1 MLLRPEE
8 SQSPQAWYSA
18 SEAQRYHQCRQTRTV
33 QEQLTR
39 RCLVLAGLGCGGPPP
54 LVLDL
59 GCGSGLS
66 AAALREAGCYWP
78 CPAPAPS
85 LALPLPARCP
95 ACPQPDRALTR
106 LLTQLHCALRPG
118 ARAVLQVYLRGRQE
132 ADRLMEAAR
141 AAGFCAPSPD
151 QAAAAV
157 RSGMSCLLV
166 DLPHPTAARKY
177 SLAMVKAGQE
187 GQEGQEGH
195 EGAASRHT
203 FLPGPAP
210 ACPLA
215 ATLGGTCSL
224 WWRAAT
230 SVNASGQA
238 HMHQRGSGD
247 QESDLAGSQCDL
259 RVKRE
264 HLRHA
269 RHLLRL
275 LQRSAQLPQ
284 AAPGLLSPYCGEE
297 EEVPPN
303 KESSSRESNQRPMHD
318 TEPRY
323 DRDAGGH
330 CIERK
335 GSGRRPGPAHRKLAA
350 ASQPRQKRLQQPGH
364 QAGEVAEA
372 EAGEVVPSAT
382 RQRREQPGGKARG
395 GGGGLE
401 ERQGQGGQ
409 AEEVTSAVQAA
420 CLDFL
425 CEALRVTPQQVQ
437 VASLLPW
444 CPSSDADRDQWPL
457 QWQHHPG
464 HPASQLGQVTGNGT
478 PPATETQLRPRQ
490 SMPSDKYI
498 GARLSHHGE
507 PLSLTLGCGADASRA
522 RADALA
528 VVGTAALLP
537 PTPFPPYNVLHQV
550 WHANCRHEAPAHTT
564 LPPCP
569 SAPAMLPPCPSA
581 TANAAALHGEEERQ
595 AACAAGS
602 SSAGRGGEMTES
614 RCDLPA
620 ALRLCAAR
628 VAHVVQAAVRARQS
642 LVALHLTL
650 ALSPVSVETAR
661 AELLLGCF
669 GSCTHTP
676 QAEQI
681 QTLRAEL
688 LRCT

>member
-1 MLLRPEE
+1 MLHLAAAACTAQLPGRTERPGGPGTGTSWPGSSGSSQGGGDRLGADPGGGAYQGAAGGGRGDCLGLLLLDMGQGLPLRTSPPHPDLTLTLMHTGQQQRQQQQQQQQRQQQQQQEE
-8 SQSPQAWYSA
+8 GEGGRLACGPA
-18 SEAQRYHQCRQTRTV
+18 
-33 QEQLTR
+33 
-39 RCLVLAGLGCGGPPP
+39 AGLPP
-54 LVLDL
+54 
-59 GCGSGLS
+59 
-66 AAALREAGCYWP
+66 AALLFDACL
-78 CPAPAPS
+78 S
-85 LALPLPARCP
+85 VSALQWLLHRPL
-95 ACPQPDRALTR
+95 QPDRALTS

-132 ADRLMEAAR
+132 ADRLLAAAR

-151 QAAAAV
+151 
-157 RSGMSCLLV
+157 
-166 DLPHPTAARKY
+166 
-177 SLAMVKAGQE
+177 
-187 GQEGQEGH
+187 
-195 EGAASRHT
+195 
-203 FLPGPAP
+203 
-210 ACPLA
+210 
-215 ATLGGTCSL
+215 
-224 WWRAAT
+224 
-230 SVNASGQA
+230 
-238 HMHQRGSGD
+238 
-247 QESDLAGSQCDL
+247 QCDL

-318 TEPRY
+318 TEPRF

-330 CIERK
+330 CNEGK

-350 ASQPRQKRLQQPGH
+350 ASQPRQKRLQHPGH
-364 QAGEVAEA
+364 QGEGLGGAAQQGQAWDESKGQHPGPPCEPAAAAAAAAGSASHPPVVLLRQVLGVQQPAPGTRNPGRGHGEEGQGHVGAGAWSFSAHVADNRLCACGGSTTVHLLLCPPPPAPLYLAAGEVAEA

-382 RQRREQPGGKARG
+382 CQRREQPGGKARG
-395 GGGGLE
+395 GGGALE
-401 ERQGQGGQ
+401 EREGQGGQ

-425 CEALRVTPQQVQ
+425 CEALQVTPQQ
-437 VASLLPW
+437 
-444 CPSSDADRDQWPL
+444 
-457 QWQHHPG
+457 
-464 HPASQLGQVTGNGT
+464 
-478 PPATETQLRPRQ
+478 
-490 SMPSDKYI
+490 
-498 GARLSHHGE
+498 
-507 PLSLTLGCGADASRA
+507 
-522 RADALA
+522 
-528 VVGTAALLP
+528 VGTAALLP

-550 WHANCRHEAPAHTT
+550 WHANCRHEAPAPTT

-569 SAPAMLPPCPSA
+569 SATA
-581 TANAAALHGEEERQ
+581 TAAALHGEEEMQ
-595 AACAAGS
+595 AVCAAGS
-602 SSAGRGGEMTES
+602 SLAGRGGEMAES

-620 ALRLCAAR
+620 TLRLCAAR
-628 VAHVVQAAVRARQS
+628 VAYVVQAAVRARQS

-669 GSCTHTP
+669 GSCTHTS

-681 QTLRAEL
+681 QALRAEL